1 MLSQSR
7 KIHLRSPRI
16 VITLFFIFYVNL
28 YWTAGQS
35 SVFLRILFF
44 LLITNILLVL
54 LKKAY
59 QMKNGGKDNKNWTP
73 L

>member
-16 VITLFFIFYVNL
+16 VITLFFIFYVDL

>member
-16 VITLFFIFYVNL
+16 VITLFFIFYVDL

-35 SVFLRILFF
+35 SVFLRIVFF

-54 LKKAY
+54 LKNAY

>member
-7 KIHLRSPRI
+7 KIHLRSPRV
-16 VITLFFIFYVNL
+16 VITLFFIFYVDL

>member
-1 MLSQSR
+1 MLSQLR

-16 VITLFFIFYVNL
+16 VITLFFIFYVDL

>member
-16 VITLFFIFYVNL
+16 VITLFFIFYVDL

-44 LLITNILLVL
+44 LLITNILFVL

>member
-16 VITLFFIFYVNL
+16 VITLFFIFYVDL

-35 SVFLRILFF
+35 SVFLHILFF

>member
-16 VITLFFIFYVNL
+16 VITLFFIFYVDL

-59 QMKNGGKDNKNWTP
+59 QRKNGGKDNKNWTP

>member
-7 KIHLRSPRI
+7 KIHLRSSRI
-16 VITLFFIFYVNL
+16 VITLFFIFYVDL